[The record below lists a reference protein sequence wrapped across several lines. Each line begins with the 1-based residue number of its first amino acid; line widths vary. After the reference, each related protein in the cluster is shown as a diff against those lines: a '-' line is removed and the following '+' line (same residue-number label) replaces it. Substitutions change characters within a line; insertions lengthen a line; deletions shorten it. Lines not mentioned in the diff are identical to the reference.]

1 LKVIYIGPHD
11 GVEVPLDPGNAM
23 SSWAVAERDG
33 KPVDLPDKLA
43 KGLIA
48 EQPSNWQPAK
58 PAKKE
63 QP

>member
-43 KGLIA
+43 K
-48 EQPSNWQPAK
+48 